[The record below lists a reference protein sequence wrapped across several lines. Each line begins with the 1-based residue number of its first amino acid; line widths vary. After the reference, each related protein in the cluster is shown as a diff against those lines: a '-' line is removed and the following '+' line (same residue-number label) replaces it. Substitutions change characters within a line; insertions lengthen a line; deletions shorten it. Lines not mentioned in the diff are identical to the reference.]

1 MRPDGPNERRKAK
14 QEDLKREGR
23 PRRSANKQEQ
33 QRQEEMSFGDVHRDG
48 LGQRSRGGGKLDESM
63 ANNEFTSQANLARGN
78 IQQLL
83 SNINSV
89 QRLSSAIGTGKDTH
103 DLREKLHKVI
113 EETKLLSQDTKGII
127 KDLTQIANGSYQGSG
142 SGSQRHKIESRKLSD
157 DFQKAL
163 QRFQEVVRTTLQKE
177 RESVARAKQAREAD
191 EEDEEREGLLERQTE
206 RSLQFMQDDQEL
218 QFTEALIFERQQGI
232 KDIEKN
238 VNDVNEI
245 FRDLAI
251 LVSDQGH
258 MLDDIESGIV
268 NTAAHAESASEELKK
283 AQANQ
288 KRARRTLFCLITVL
302 VLVGALVIL
311 IVTKTI

>member
-1 MRPDGPNERRKAK
+1 
-14 QEDLKREGR
+14 
-23 PRRSANKQEQ
+23 
-33 QRQEEMSFGDVHRDG
+33 
-48 LGQRSRGGGKLDESM
+48 M
-63 ANNEFTSQANLARGN
+63 ANNEFTSQ
-78 IQQLL
+78 
-83 SNINSV
+83 
-89 QRLSSAIGTGKDTH
+89 H